1 MQEEAQKTPPEKTVY
16 EAPPHKTPDTKSY
29 QFSGQIIGG
38 VNVLESIGLG
48 GMAIVYNGIDIE
60 TEEEVVLKVL
70 RSEHLKD
77 TNIVSRFKQDAEA
90 TLLLKHSNIVETI
103 RYGEHEGIPYII
115 SKRIPNSADLSE
127 LLERNSPIKLKLEDS
142 VNILFQIADALIFSH
157 SILPSHPKKPSI
169 VHRDVKPANII
180 VNKET
185 LQAKLIDF
193 GIAKV
198 GTANAGLTLQDAFLG
213 TCIYI
218 SPEQAAD
225 STKASPLS
233 DLYSWACTA
242 YEVFSRSRPQETQTN
257 SSQVIASNRINIKMP
272 FESWLNEAI
281 EQKQRE
287 LTRELN
293 TELNPAVKEQ
303 IKQELD
309 VVVPV
314 SEDLED
320 LIMMVL
326 NAKDVNDRPSFTVI
340 YAKYEQLILEKRLA
354 RRETTTEEEAK
365 RKTLQEI
372 FLSKV
377 QEKRQEYEDD
387 KENVEK
393 KSALTKSL
401 VSLAETTPREDDARA
416 AYLKEAAEYAKEVYN
431 TLRLSN
437 RLGDTTLL
445 GITSKID
452 DTLSVKDVVSWI
464 CGLSNNE
471 QKRKERRDA
480 KNLEQDTKNYI
491 STALIA
497 IKEERYEDAA
507 KIYASIRNSDKLSSA
522 LKTGYES
529 LTNLIK
535 ETVRTL
541 LATGLPEKDLNAAK
555 RCYEQA
561 NALSKLF
568 PEDGDERKITAKYHQ
583 RYLEKEAD
591 QKSDICK
598 KLLEANDFYTAYET
612 IVYIDKKLLENLTPE
627 TKEAVRQQLEAYR
640 KELGLKTIPITSLG
654 NILETHDR
662 LDDRLG
668 KEIQK
673 ADQTATEEDG
683 INALPEE
690 SIKGYNDEMNGINAE
705 FQKISPDTIGPRYE
719 KFKQSI
725 EFLSKRIQAAKL
737 TLEAEVL
744 KQRWQEIVKD
754 EPKDKD
760 SINKET
766 YLTYGKTLTSLIELS
781 YGKPEQ
787 KRFIKN
793 RMRLDAEQL
802 RLMEKAKL

>member
-1 MQEEAQKTPPEKTVY
+1 
-16 EAPPHKTPDTKSY
+16 
-29 QFSGQIIGG
+29 
-38 VNVLESIGLG
+38 
-48 GMAIVYNGIDIE
+48 
-60 TEEEVVLKVL
+60 
-70 RSEHLKD
+70 
-77 TNIVSRFKQDAEA
+77 
-90 TLLLKHSNIVETI
+90 
-103 RYGEHEGIPYII
+103 
-115 SKRIPNSADLSE
+115 
-127 LLERNSPIKLKLEDS
+127 
-142 VNILFQIADALIFSH
+142 
-157 SILPSHPKKPSI
+157 
-169 VHRDVKPANII
+169 
-180 VNKET
+180 
-185 LQAKLIDF
+185 
-193 GIAKV
+193 KV

-272 FESWLNEAI
+272 FESWLNESI

-293 TELNPAVKEQ
+293 TELNPAVKAQ

-340 YAKYEQLILEKRLA
+340 YAKYEQLIIEKRLA
-354 RRETTTEEEAK
+354 RRETTAEEEAK
-365 RKTLQEI
+365 RKKLQEI
-372 FLSKV
+372 LLSKV

-416 AYLKEAAEYAKEVYN
+416 AYLKEAAEYAKDVYN

-491 STALIA
+491 TTALIA

-507 KIYASIRNSDKLSSA
+507 KTYASIRNSDKLSPA

-561 NALSKLF
+561 NTLSKLF

-591 QKSDICK
+591 QKLDTCK

-612 IVYIDKKLLENLTPE
+612 IVYIDKTLLENLTPE
-627 TKEAVRQQLEAYR
+627 TKEAVRQQLEAHR

-662 LDDRLG
+662 LDERLG

-744 KQRWQEIVKD
+744 KQRWQDAVKGSQQD
-754 EPKDKD
+754 TGEVY
-760 SINKET
+760 IA
-766 YLTYGKTLTSLIELS
+766 YGKTLSSLIELS
-781 YGKPEQ
+781 YGKPEH
-787 KRFIKN
+787 KRFVKG

-802 RLMEKAKL
+802 RLIEKTKL